1 MIILFL
7 FNFNSNTSF
16 LSRLVRM
23 VKSKL
28 PDAVLPEIP
37 LHQLIFANLNQH
49 ADKISFVSMVSK
61 MKLFAIHSKPIQEQI
76 KLIKFTPASI
86 IDTQIPI
93 FVHPKCCKNL
103 KLKIK

>member
-7 FNFNSNTSF
+7 FNFNSSTSF

-37 LHQLIFANLNQH
+37 LHQLIFANLKQH
-49 ADKISFVSMVSK
+49 ADKISFVS
-61 MKLFAIHSKPIQEQI
+61 I
-76 KLIKFTPASI
+76 KDEVICNSFKAYSRADKAETI
-86 IDTQIPI
+86 
-93 FVHPKCCKNL
+93 
-103 KLKIK
+103 